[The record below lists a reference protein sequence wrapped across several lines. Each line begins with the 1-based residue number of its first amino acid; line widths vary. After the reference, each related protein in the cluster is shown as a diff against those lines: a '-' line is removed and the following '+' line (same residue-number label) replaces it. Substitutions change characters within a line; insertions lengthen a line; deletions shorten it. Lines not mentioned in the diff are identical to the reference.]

1 MDKRKNTT
9 HGEFFGV
16 FEQFCSLSIAR
27 FTSQLLGQSPEEKT
41 VDGKPLLCDKDTA
54 HEIRKEKDMKTNTLL
69 VAGLL
74 MAASAAPSF
83 AQTVYS
89 VNAVGFVN
97 VTIPPGF
104 SIVCNPLEGAANTA
118 PALFPSV
125 PLGTTLY
132 KFSGGAFLL
141 NTFGFSGWGSTTET
155 YVPGEGF
162 FIKNPTATPYI
173 NTFVGNVKQGT
184 LTTPVSSG
192 FTLVGSQVPQSGLVV
207 TDLQAPVAQFETIYK
222 YDGTQYLPYVLG
234 FSGWN
239 PSEPTVNVGEGFF
252 LKKNNPGTWTRT
264 FSVNQ

>member
-1 MDKRKNTT
+1 
-9 HGEFFGV
+9 
-16 FEQFCSLSIAR
+16 
-27 FTSQLLGQSPEEKT
+27 
-41 VDGKPLLCDKDTA
+41 
-54 HEIRKEKDMKTNTLL
+54 MKTKSLL
-69 VAGLL
+69 AAGLL
-74 MAASAAPSF
+74 MAATAASSV

-104 SIVCNPLEGAANTA
+104 SIVCNPLEGAVNTA

-125 PLGTTLY
+125 PIGTTLY
-132 KFSGGAFLL
+132 KFSSGGFSL

-162 FIKNPTATPYI
+162 FVKNPTATAYT

-192 FTLVGSQVPQSGLVV
+192 FSLVGSQVPQSGLVV
-207 TDLQAPVAQFETIYK
+207 TDLQAPVAQFETVYR
-222 YDGTQYLPYVLG
+222 YDGAGYQPYVLG

-239 PSEPTVNVGEGFF
+239 PSEPTLNVGEGFF
-252 LKKNNPGTWTRT
+252 IKKNSPGNWTRV